1 MHVQYKNIWTI
12 DHSYAERGKC
22 LITWR
27 LWEKSMEKLNP
38 KRWTNWKTWLTFPQK
53 LVRHFF
59 IDNGNNL
66 RHINLLLCEQ
76 LEKSFLVSPL
86 QRMENW
92 FSQNFKRKDVVIMVC
107 TTVKKGTECI
117 FMTKRGC
124 EFNGGSCHPIV
135 DQCDGCQRIVEYPTG
150 TFCMSF
156 PDPVIKWKNGVCNM
170 ATHMKTQTT
179 AENHKSNPLKASK
192 RSH

>member
-1 MHVQYKNIWTI
+1 
-12 DHSYAERGKC
+12 
-22 LITWR
+22 
-27 LWEKSMEKLNP
+27 
-38 KRWTNWKTWLTFPQK
+38 
-53 LVRHFF
+53 
-59 IDNGNNL
+59 
-66 RHINLLLCEQ
+66 
-76 LEKSFLVSPL
+76 
-86 QRMENW
+86 
-92 FSQNFKRKDVVIMVC
+92 MVC
-107 TTVKKGTECI
+107 TTVKKGVECI

-179 AENHKSNPLKASK
+179 AENHKLNPLKASK